1 MEKTPYIVFP
11 MLGEGSRFVTAGYT
25 TPKYLLEYKG
35 KRMLEHAVDTL
46 GVTGELI
53 FIVRGDHY
61 VNWTKEIDSLVRKYQ
76 AHLLVVNRKT
86 QGAAETASLVRRVVE
101 DFTRPLI
108 TVNAD
113 QYMHWDGK
121 KFEELLA
128 LDPESSYIVTHT
140 DSSPKCSYVRVEEG
154 KIVEVREKV
163 VISNTAT
170 VGIYHWSSTQDFL
183 EDVDRMMEEGVK
195 DNNEYYIAPVYNYTI
210 KRGREVK
217 MYYIPP
223 GQFYPVGT
231 PEDFEYF
238 KNLEL

>member
-1 MEKTPYIVFP
+1 MEKIPYIVFP

-35 KRMLEHAVDTL
+35 KTMLEHAVDTL
-46 GVTGELI
+46 GVNGELI
-53 FIVRGDHY
+53 FIIRGDHY
-61 VNWTKEIDSLVRKYQ
+61 SKYTDQINRLVAKYN
-76 AHLLVVNRKT
+76 AHLLLVNRKT
-86 QGAAETASLVRRVVE
+86 QGAAETVTLIKPFVE
-101 DFTRPLI
+101 DISRPLI

-121 KFEELLA
+121 KFEEILA
-128 LDPESSYIVTHT
+128 SDPESSYIVTHI
-140 DSSPKCSYVRVEEG
+140 DSSPKCSYVRLEG
-154 KIVEVREKV
+154 DVIVEVREKK

-170 VGIYHWSSTQDFL
+170 VGIYHWAATQDFL
-183 EDVDRMMEEGVK
+183 EDVNQMIEEGVK

-210 KRGREVK
+210 KKGKKVK
-217 MYYIPP
+217 MYHIDA